1 MSDRNRA
8 TDGDDAAFID
18 RVAVPLRAAERADAT
33 FGERVMSAVRAEV
46 QERASAG
53 GSASPARSRSA
64 FWRRSWSIRLT
75 PVTALAAAAAVVALA
90 LLGSRTLT
98 ARRAAA
104 PTMAAAPQDTVYLVR
119 FVLLAPDA
127 RSVALV
133 GDFNNWN
140 RAATALAPAGGE
152 GMWTA
157 SVALPPG
164 RHEYAFIVNGERWMA
179 DPLATVTIHDDFGT
193 ASSILTVGARQS

>member
-8 TDGDDAAFID
+8 ADDDAAFID
-18 RVAVPLRAAERADAT
+18 RVAAPLRAAEHVDAT

-46 QERASAG
+46 RERAPDG
-53 GSASPARSRSA
+53 GSTSAAPSRGA

-75 PVTALAAAAAVVALA
+75 PVTALAAAAAVVALT
-90 LLGSRTLT
+90 LLGSRALVTHRAEAPT
-98 ARRAAA
+98 VAAA
-104 PTMAAAPQDTVYLVR
+104 PRDTVYMVR
-119 FVLLAPDA
+119 FVLLAPEA

-140 RAATALAPAGGE
+140 RAATTLIPAGE
-152 GMWTA
+152 DGMWAA